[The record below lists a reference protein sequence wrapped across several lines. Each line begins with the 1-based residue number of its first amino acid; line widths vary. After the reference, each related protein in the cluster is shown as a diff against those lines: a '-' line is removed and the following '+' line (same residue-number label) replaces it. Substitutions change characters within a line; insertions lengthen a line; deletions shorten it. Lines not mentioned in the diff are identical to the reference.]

1 MITESQ
7 IRALTEGI
15 FQKITFPDEPKGLYD
30 PLRYMISLGGKQI
43 RPRLCLTTYALYKDE
58 FTEEILQP
66 AAALE
71 VFHNFTLLHDDI
83 MDKSPVRRG
92 KPTAWTKWGEDGAI
106 LSGDVMCIDSYRR
119 IAKAPAKALPQ
130 VLGLFCTTAAQV
142 CEGQQLDMDFEEL
155 PEVPMSRY
163 MKMIGLKTGVLIACA
178 AKLGALIAGASED
191 DCDNLYDYGYALG
204 LAFQVA
210 DDYLDAFGDQK
221 VFGKPIGG
229 DIVANKKCWLTT
241 RSLEKADPLMREE
254 IFATMDMPTGTTEQR
269 EAKVARMKG
278 FYTALH
284 VDEDAKYEIIRLTEE
299 AMGYAARAC
308 SGLRLATLQRF
319 AENLVGR
326 TR

>member
-30 PLRYMISLGGKQI
+30 PLRYMISLGGKQL
-43 RPRLCLTTYALYKDE
+43 RPRLCLTTYVLFNEE
-58 FTEEILQP
+58 FTDEILQP
-66 AAALE
+66 AAGLE
-71 VFHNFTLLHDDI
+71 VFHNFTLIHDDI

-92 KPTAWTKWGEDGAI
+92 KATVWTKWGEDGAI

-119 IAKAPAKALPQ
+119 ISKAPAKVLPQ
-130 VLGLFCTTAAQV
+130 VLELFCTTSAQV

-155 PEVPMSRY
+155 PEVPMGRY

-178 AKLGALIAGASED
+178 AKMGALIGGAPED
-191 DCDNLYDYGYALG
+191 VCDSLYDYGYALG

-210 DDYLDAFGDQK
+210 DDYLDAFGDRQ

-241 RSLEKADPLMREE
+241 RALEKADPLMREE
-254 IFATMDMPTGTTEQR
+254 ILDAMDMPVGTEEQR
-269 EAKVARMKG
+269 EAKIARMKG

-299 AMGYAARAC
+299 ALGHASQVCTGVRLMT
-308 SGLRLATLQRF
+308 LRRF

>member
-15 FQKITFPDEPKGLYD
+15 FQKIKFPDEPKGLYD
-30 PLRYMISLGGKQI
+30 PLRYMISLGGKQL
-43 RPRLCLTTYALYKDE
+43 RPRLCLTTYALFSEE
-58 FTEEILQP
+58 FNDEILQP
-66 AAALE
+66 AAGLE
-71 VFHNFTLLHDDI
+71 VFHNFTLIHDDI

-92 KPTAWTKWGEDGAI
+92 KATVWTKWGEDGAI

-119 IAKAPAKALPQ
+119 ISKAPAKVLPQ
-130 VLGLFCTTAAQV
+130 VLELFCTTSAQV

-155 PEVPMSRY
+155 PEVPMGRY

-178 AKLGALIAGASED
+178 AKMGALIGGAPED
-191 DCDNLYDYGYALG
+191 VCDSLYDYGYALG

-210 DDYLDAFGDQK
+210 DDYLDAFGDRQ

-241 RSLEKADPLMREE
+241 RALEKADPLMREE
-254 IFATMDMPTGTTEQR
+254 ILDAMDMPVGTEEQR
-269 EAKVARMKG
+269 EAKIARMKG

-299 AMGYAARAC
+299 ALGHASQVCTGVRLMT
-308 SGLRLATLQRF
+308 LRRF